1 MTESSRIEEELI
13 SAFSTTPGSDD
24 AFIKQCSSLCK
35 TYNVAPLDLYFKWE
49 SLVISSSTAGARII
63 NKGTAGAIRDLLQSE
78 LNKIKANQKRAE
90 LNARMSRGRG
100 LGLSGL
106 AGRSSRFPEVGMVKP
121 MLGDAF
127 ASTSLNGNRM
137 AGPSKVAFRSFGDEE
152 SKDRR
157 SYRYMYEK
165 TSERSDALDERIDE
179 FGALVREHYEISDL
193 GDPSSSTDEDVVV
206 IGRITLDAES
216 SSSGSVKLNEAS
228 LCLESS
234 RMMGSGARVPLK
246 FDSNVKLRAS
256 VKGLGSVGLFPGAIV
271 ALKGKNGGAGWFSVS
286 EILTLPPLKPSHT
299 NPDNTKLEAI
309 DTSFSMV
316 IASGPFS
323 PNADL
328 LYKPWKSLLK
338 TLKLQKPAVV
348 LLIGPFVDSNH
359 PKLKSGDIDE
369 SPSEILF
376 ANFTENLRDFLEI
389 SPDSLILIVPS
400 TQDAIS
406 EHIAFP
412 QGLSNCSKRIKL
424 LSNPCQF
431 SLNGV
436 TFAVSSVDVLFH
448 LRKEE
453 LVKYV
458 EEIDPIAPSAGDAV
472 TDTMTNTCRHLL
484 QQRSFYP
491 LFPVPLDL
499 SHEVNLDVSHSDG
512 LDLCPQETMGY
523 APDVLI
529 VPSRLKHFS
538 KIVDDTV
545 AVNPSYITKSIFAS
559 LSYIGHG
566 DGPAKSRIKVDVGRM
581 PEQ

>member
-1 MTESSRIEEELI
+1 
-13 SAFSTTPGSDD
+13 
-24 AFIKQCSSLCK
+24 
-35 TYNVAPLDLYFKWE
+35 
-49 SLVISSSTAGARII
+49 
-63 NKGTAGAIRDLLQSE
+63 
-78 LNKIKANQKRAE
+78 
-90 LNARMSRGRG
+90 
-100 LGLSGL
+100 
-106 AGRSSRFPEVGMVKP
+106 
-121 MLGDAF
+121 
-127 ASTSLNGNRM
+127 M
-137 AGPSKVAFRSFGDEE
+137 AGPSKVAFRSFRDEE

-165 TSERSDALDERIDE
+165 TSERSEALDERIDE
-179 FGALVREHYEISDL
+179 FGALVREHFEISEL

-206 IGRITLDAES
+206 VGRITLDAES

-271 ALKGKNGGAGWFSVS
+271 ALKGKNGGAGWFSAS

-299 NPDNTKLEAI
+299 NPDNTKIEAI

-323 PNADL
+323 PDADL

-338 TLKLQKPAVV
+338 TLKSQKPAVV

-369 SPSEILF
+369 SPSEMLF
-376 ANFTENLRDFLEI
+376 AIFTENLRDFLEI
-389 SPDSLILIVPS
+389 SPDSLVLIVPS
-400 TQDAIS
+400 TRDAIS

-412 QGLSNCSKRIKL
+412 QGRLETGFSGDPRIKL

-436 TFAVSSVDVLFH
+436 NVAASSVDVMFH

-491 LFPVPLDL
+491 IFPVPLDL

-512 LDLCPQETMGY
+512 LDLCPPETMGY

-538 KIVDDTV
+538 KIVDDTL
-545 AVNPSYITKSIFAS
+545 AINPSFLTKAIFAS
-559 LSYIGHG
+559 LSYTGHG
-566 DGPAKSRIKVDVGRM
+566 DGPTKSRIKVDVGRM
-581 PEQ
+581 PEP